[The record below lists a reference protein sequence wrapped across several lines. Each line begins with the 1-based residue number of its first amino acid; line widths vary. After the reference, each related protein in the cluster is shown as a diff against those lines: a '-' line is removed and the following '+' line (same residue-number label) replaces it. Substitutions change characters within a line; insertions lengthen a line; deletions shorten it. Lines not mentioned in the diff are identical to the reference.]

1 MLLTT
6 TLTITMFLA
15 APQQQDPSKC
25 PLHEEHMKGQRFAG
39 VQARGGEAAG
49 MGFSQTATT
58 HHFLITPGGGVI
70 QVTAND
76 GKDAKSIAAIRSH
89 MRRIAASFAK
99 GDFSIPSFVH
109 AEQVTGTEEMKRFAS
124 EINYKN
130 EELPAGGRVVIKA
143 RSPEAL
149 EAVHAFLNYQ
159 IREHRTADHT
169 H

>member
-15 APQQQDPSKC
+15 APQTDQAKC
-25 PLHEEHMKGQRFAG
+25 PLHEQHMKDGHFAG

-58 HHFLITPGGGVI
+58 HHFFVTEDGGVI

-76 GKDAKSIAAIRSH
+76 EKDAKSIAAIRAH
-89 MRRIAASFAK
+89 MKRVADSFTK

-109 AEQVTGTEEMKRFAS
+109 NESVAGTEEMKRFAS

-130 EELPAGGRVVIKA
+130 EELPAGGRVVITTG
-143 RSPEAL
+143 SPEAL
-149 EAVHAFLNYQ
+149 DAVHTFLNYQ
-159 IREHRTADHT
+159 IREHRTADHA

>member
-15 APQQQDPSKC
+15 APQADPAKC
-25 PLHEEHMKGQRFAG
+25 PLHEQHMKDGRFAG

-58 HHFLITPGGGVI
+58 HHFFVTQDGGVI

-76 GKDAKSIAAIRSH
+76 EKDAKSIAAIRSH
-89 MRRIAASFAK
+89 MKRIADSFTK

-109 AEQVTGTEEMKRFAS
+109 NESVAGTEEMKRFAS
-124 EINYKN
+124 EINYKD
-130 EELPAGGRVVIKA
+130 EELPAGGRVVIKTH
-143 RSPEAL
+143 SPEAL
-149 EAVHAFLNYQ
+149 AAVHAFLDYQ
-159 IREHRTADHT
+159 IREHRTSDHA